1 MTRQID
7 FKIYIAYNIKG
18 LLYIQG
24 RILMLKKNVSV
35 NVCIKQIRKS
45 KNLSQ
50 QELADKLG
58 IDRSTLSK
66 YELEERLPNIYALC
80 DIADELD
87 VSLDDLVHWERKE

>member
-1 MTRQID
+1 MIKQID
-7 FKIYIAYNIKG
+7 FKIYIAYNIKR

-24 RILMLKKNVSV
+24 RIIMLKNNISV
-35 NVCIKQIRKS
+35 NTRIKQIRES
-45 KNLSQ
+45 KNLTQ

-58 IDRSTLSK
+58 IERSTLSK

-87 VSLDDLVHWERKE
+87 VSLDDLVHWEKKE

>member
-7 FKIYIAYNIKG
+7 FKIYIAYNIKR

-35 NVCIKQIRKS
+35 NICIKQIRKS